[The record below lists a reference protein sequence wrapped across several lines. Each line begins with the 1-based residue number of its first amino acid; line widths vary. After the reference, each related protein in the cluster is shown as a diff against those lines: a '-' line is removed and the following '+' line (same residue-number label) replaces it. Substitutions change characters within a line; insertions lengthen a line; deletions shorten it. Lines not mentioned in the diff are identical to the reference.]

1 MLSNYQG
8 FKNFIK
14 NFKDDGTIPKIIYR
28 TSPFKFE
35 NIPQVILDSYK
46 KDLEISEGF
55 SMFYFDDFDC
65 QCFIEEN
72 YGMEYLS
79 LYNKLIP
86 TAFKADLFRYLL
98 LYKHGGVWMDFSM
111 SLNTPLNKI
120 IADFKQIYVRDR
132 IHLLH
137 GNWMNKVAIYQGFL
151 CTIKDTDVLRI
162 TIERCLKN
170 IKDRNFTQSCLA
182 VTGTILLGMV
192 YRELGIDGTNAFGA
206 DTQSTKIGYINKS
219 IYVYAYEYEH
229 DNVILDNDIPII
241 NIKHPDH
248 YNLIYKNRDHYGEL
262 WNQKKVFI

>member
-1 MLSNYQG
+1 MLRNYND
-8 FKNFIK
+8 FREFIK
-14 NFKDDGTIPKIIYR
+14 KYEDDGSIPKIIYR

-35 NIPQVILDSYK
+35 EIPQVILDSYK
-46 KDLEISEGF
+46 KDLEKSPEYT
-55 SMFYFDDFDC
+55 MFYFDDLDC
-65 QCFIEEN
+65 QSFIEEN
-72 YGMEYLS
+72 YGIEYLS

-111 SLNTPLNKI
+111 SLNIPLDKI
-120 IADFKQIYVRDR
+120 IAQFKQVYVRDR
-132 IHLLH
+132 IHLMH

-151 CTIKDTDVLRI
+151 CTVKGTEVLRI

-170 IKDRNFTQSCLA
+170 IKDRNLTLSCLA

-192 YRELGIDGTNAFGA
+192 YRELGIDGTNSIGA
-206 DTQSTKIGYINKS
+206 NTESTKIGYIPNS
-219 IYVYAYEYEH
+219 IYMYAYEYEH

-248 YNLIYKNRDHYGEL
+248 YSLIYKNRDHYGEL
-262 WNQKKVFI
+262 WNQQKVFL

>member
-1 MLSNYQG
+1 MLRNYKD
-8 FKNFIK
+8 FREFIK
-14 NFKDDGTIPKIIYR
+14 NYEDDGSIPKIIYR

-35 NIPQVILDSYK
+35 EIPQVILESYQ
-46 KDLEISEGF
+46 KDLEKSPEY

-72 YGMEYLS
+72 YGIEYLS

-111 SLNTPLNKI
+111 SLNTPLDKI
-120 IADFKQIYVRDR
+120 IAQFKQVYVRDR
-132 IHLLH
+132 IHLMH

-151 CTIKDTDVLRI
+151 CTIKGTDVLRI

-170 IKDRNFTQSCLA
+170 IKDRNLTLSCLA

-192 YRELGIDGTNAFGA
+192 YRELGIDGTNSLGEN
-206 DTQSTKIGYINKS
+206 TESTKIGYIPNS
-219 IYVYAYEYEH
+219 IYMYAYEYEH
-229 DNVILDNDIPII
+229 DNVILDNDTPII

-248 YNLIYKNRDHYGEL
+248 YSLIYKNRDHYGEL
-262 WNQKKVFI
+262 WNQQKVFL

>member
-1 MLSNYQG
+1 MLRNYNE
-8 FKNFIK
+8 FKKFIK
-14 NFKDDGTIPKIIYR
+14 DYEDDSSIPKLIYR
-28 TSPFKFE
+28 TSPFKFDE
-35 NIPQVILDSYK
+35 IPQVILDSYK
-46 KDLEISEGF
+46 KDLEKSPEY

-72 YGMEYLS
+72 YGIEYLS

-111 SLNTPLNKI
+111 SLNIPLDKI
-120 IADFKQIYVRDR
+120 IAQFKQVYVRDR
-132 IHLLH
+132 IHLMH

-151 CTIKDTDVLRI
+151 CTVKGTDVLRI

-170 IKDRNFTQSCLA
+170 IKDRNLTLSCLA

-192 YRELGIDGTNAFGA
+192 YRELGIDGTNSIGA
-206 DTQSTKIGYINKS
+206 NTESTKIGYIPNS
-219 IYVYAYEYEH
+219 IYMYAYEYEH
-229 DNVILDNDIPII
+229 DNVILDNDTPII

-248 YNLIYKNRDHYGEL
+248 YSLIYKNRDHYGEL
-262 WNQKKVFI
+262 WNQQKVFL

>member
-1 MLSNYQG
+1 MLRNYNE
-8 FKNFIK
+8 FKKFIK
-14 NFKDDGTIPKIIYR
+14 DYEDDGSIPKIIYR

-35 NIPQVILDSYK
+35 EIPQVILDSYK
-46 KDLEISEGF
+46 KDLEKSPEYT
-55 SMFYFDDFDC
+55 MFYFDDFDC

-111 SLNTPLNKI
+111 SLNIPLDKI
-120 IADFKQIYVRDR
+120 IAQFKQVYVRDR
-132 IHLLH
+132 IHLMH
-137 GNWMNKVAIYQGFL
+137 GNWINKVAIYQGFL
-151 CTIKDTDVLRI
+151 CTVKGTEVLRI

-170 IKDRNFTQSCLA
+170 IKDRNLTLSCLA

-192 YRELGIDGTNAFGA
+192 YRELGIDGTNSLG
-206 DTQSTKIGYINKS
+206 TNTESTKIGYITNS
-219 IYVYAYEYEH
+219 IYMYAYEYEH
-229 DNVILDNDIPII
+229 DNVILDNDTPII

-248 YNLIYKNRDHYGEL
+248 YSLIYKNRDHYGEL
-262 WNQKKVFI
+262 WNQQKVFL

>member
-8 FKNFIK
+8 FKKFIK
-14 NFKDDGTIPKIIYR
+14 DYNDDGTIPKLIYR
-28 TSPFKFE
+28 TSPFRFDE
-35 NIPQVILDSYK
+35 IPQIILDSYK
-46 KDLEISEGF
+46 KDLEISEGY

-72 YGMEYLS
+72 YGMDYLS

-98 LYKHGGVWMDFSM
+98 LYKYGGVWMDFSM

-120 IADFKQIYVRDR
+120 ISNFKQIYVRDR
-132 IHLLH
+132 IHQIP
-137 GNWMNKVAIYQGFL
+137 GNFLNKVAIYQGFL
-151 CTIKDTDVLRI
+151 CTIKGTDVLRV

-170 IKDRNFTQSCLA
+170 IKDKNLTTSCLS

-192 YRELGIDGTNAFGA
+192 YRDLGIDGTASSQ
-206 DTQSTKIGYINKS
+206 TIKIGYINKD

-229 DNVILDNDIPII
+229 DNVILDNLTPII
-241 NIKHPDH
+241 KIKHPDH
-248 YNLIYKNRDHYGEL
+248 YSLIYKNRDHYGEL
-262 WNQKKVFI
+262 WNQQKVFI